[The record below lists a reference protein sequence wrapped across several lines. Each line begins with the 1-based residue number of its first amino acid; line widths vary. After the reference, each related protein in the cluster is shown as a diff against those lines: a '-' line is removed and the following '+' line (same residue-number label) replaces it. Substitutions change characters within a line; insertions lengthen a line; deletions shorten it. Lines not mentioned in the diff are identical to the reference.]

1 MGISMAPSWPSSELV
16 EIGHLTLQKIK
27 LTALTILDQLYV
39 SLKASK
45 MIECADLVASFF
57 RRKLSALFM
66 IFLLYKQPPLTRK
79 SFFFLNDFVTFS

>member
-39 SLKASK
+39 SLKARK
-45 MIECADLVASFF
+45 MIECGDLVASFL
-57 RRKLSALFM
+57 RRKLTALFV
-66 IFLLYKQPPLTRK
+66 IILLYNQAATIDQKI
-79 SFFFLNDFVTFS
+79 FFF

>member
-16 EIGHLTLQKIK
+16 EIGHLTLQKTQ

-45 MIECADLVASFF
+45 MVECADLVASFL
-57 RRKLSALFM
+57 RRKFTALCM
-66 IFLLYKQPPLTRK
+66 IFLLYQKPTLTRK
-79 SFFFLNDFVTFS
+79 LFFLMIL